1 MRRPAEP
8 SRSPRRADNDQELYP
23 KFKAKPPQGMKS
35 TPEGKV
41 GDAKE
46 DLPGQFPGE
55 RYGSWTHP
63 PHSLGERPRCLHLF
77 SGPQRKGDLADCL
90 SQLGWAVCSVDIS
103 QPHRSDLLDVN
114 VREAILEDV
123 ERGEFDHVM
132 LGTPCETYSHLRR
145 EPPGPR
151 PLRSKEE
158 ITGISSGLSEA
169 EKKQL
174 REGNEHTNFSSRV
187 MGKAIEAGTSF
198 TMENPEPIYDVS
210 IWRMPEVEEISKM
223 RGVATVDFDQ
233 CRYGC
238 ESTKPTRLMYHKV
251 RHSAFDAVRCNHKKK
266 MFKDSSGKEYW
277 AAHER
282 VKHRFRVSADGKK
295 KEYASKALGNYKPE
309 FCRALAEDISKVK
322 SVRAGKAMDLRSKP
336 VP

>member
-1 MRRPAEP
+1 M
-8 SRSPRRADNDQELYP
+8 
-23 KFKAKPPQGMKS
+23 G
-35 TPEGKV
+35 V
-41 GDAKE
+41 GH
-46 DLPGQFPGE
+46 
-55 RYGSWTHP
+55 THP
-63 PHSLGERPRCLHLF
+63 TALEKCLHLF

-103 QPHRSDLLDVN
+103 QPHRSDLLDIN

-158 ITGISSGLSEA
+158 IAGISSGLSEA

-174 REGNEHTNFSSRV
+174 REGNEHTSFSCRA

-210 IWRMPEVEEISKM
+210 IWRMPEVEDICKR

-251 RHSAFDAVRCNHKKK
+251 KHSAFDAVRCNHKKK
-266 MFKDSSGKEYW
+266 MFKDSS
-277 AAHER
+277 
-282 VKHRFRVSADGKK
+282 
-295 KEYASKALGNYKPE
+295 
-309 FCRALAEDISKVK
+309 
-322 SVRAGKAMDLRSKP
+322 
-336 VP
+336 

>member
-1 MRRPAEP
+1 
-8 SRSPRRADNDQELYP
+8 
-23 KFKAKPPQGMKS
+23 
-35 TPEGKV
+35 
-41 GDAKE
+41 
-46 DLPGQFPGE
+46 
-55 RYGSWTHP
+55 
-63 PHSLGERPRCLHLF
+63 
-77 SGPQRKGDLADCL
+77 
-90 SQLGWAVCSVDIS
+90 
-103 QPHRSDLLDVN
+103 
-114 VREAILEDV
+114 
-123 ERGEFDHVM
+123 
-132 LGTPCETYSHLRR
+132 
-145 EPPGPR
+145 
-151 PLRSKEE
+151 
-158 ITGISSGLSEA
+158 
-169 EKKQL
+169 
-174 REGNEHTNFSSRV
+174 

-322 SVRAGKAMDLRSKP
+322 SVRAGKAMDLRSKT